1 MLSGRGTATAVADHF
16 VRVGAEA
23 AAFVAIEVAAGRS
36 NLMVAELLI
45 PVPVT
50 DLLVVEW
57 GAQFSAHFSRA
68 PVQYFVVHT

>member
-16 VRVGAEA
+16 VRVGA